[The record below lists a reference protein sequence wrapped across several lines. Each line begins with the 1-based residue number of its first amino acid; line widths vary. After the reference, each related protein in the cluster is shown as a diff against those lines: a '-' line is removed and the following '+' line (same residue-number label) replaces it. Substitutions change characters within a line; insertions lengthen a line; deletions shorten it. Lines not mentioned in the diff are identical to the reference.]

1 VAEHVLTLKELNRA
15 TLARQLLLERK
26 KIPVLAAIERLA
38 GLQAQWPPAPYVGL
52 WSRVAGFKREALE
65 QAVLRGDVVK
75 PTVMRGTLHL
85 VTTRDYP
92 IFWWALRDMPTW
104 YDDAHLAH
112 ALEALEGARTL
123 AEQEPLTHKE
133 ALAYLEREHGHA
145 DDLQRRRI
153 FQALRRHAHLL
164 HTPDSALWSGRPTGV
179 FHPYPEPEPMEVLAA
194 RTELVR
200 RYLTAFGPA
209 TRADIADWSG
219 LRVADFAAALDAL
232 EPLRRVRDERGR
244 ELLDLP
250 RAPLPPADTPAPVRF
265 LPKWDNLLLGHADRT
280 RVLPEELR
288 RTVIAKN
295 GDVTQTFLV
304 DGMVAGSWAA
314 DKQGKVVLTPYAPLP
329 RVARRE
335 VDDEAARL
343 EAWLR

>member
-1 VAEHVLTLKELNRA
+1 MRTLTLKELNRA

-26 KIPVLAAIERLA
+26 RIGPVAAIERLA
-38 GLQAQWPPAPYVGL
+38 GMQAQWPPSPYVGL
-52 WSRVAGFKREALE
+52 WSRLVDFRRETLE
-65 QAVLRGDVVK
+65 QAVLSGEVVK

-85 VTTRDYP
+85 VTARDYP
-92 IFWWALRDMPTW
+92 VFWTALRDMPTW
-104 YDDAHLAH
+104 YDETHLAH
-112 ALEALEGARTL
+112 ALEAKEGARRL

-133 ALAYLEREHGHA
+133 GLAYLEREHGHA
-145 DDLQRRRI
+145 DEQTRRRI
-153 FQALRRHAHLL
+153 FHAVRRRAHLL
-164 HTPDSALWSGRPTGV
+164 HIPESALWRGRPLAV
-179 FHPYPEPEPMEVLAA
+179 FHAHPEPEPVDVLAA

-200 RYLTAFGPA
+200 RYLAAFGPS

-219 LRVADFAAALDAL
+219 LRVADFAPAL
-232 EPLRRVRDERGR
+232 EQMGPLRRFEDENGR
-244 ELLDLP
+244 ELLDVP

-265 LPKWDNLLLGHADRT
+265 LPKWDNTLLAHADRR

-288 RTVIAKN
+288 KAVIAKN

-304 DGMVAGSWAA
+304 DGLVAGSWSA
-314 DKQGKVVLTPYAPLP
+314 DKRGKVATAPFAPLP

-335 VDDEAARL
+335 VEDEAARL